1 MIWKKK
7 PIKMD
12 EIKKNILDEKEKV
25 ISLQTQIS
33 DLKIKIEEQ
42 KNLLNN
48 IIIDIVSVTT
58 EYNTQNKEN
67 DLSK

>member
-1 MIWKKK
+1 MEEK

-12 EIKKNILDEKEKV
+12 EIKKNILEEKEKV
-25 ISLQTQIS
+25 TSLQTQIS
-33 DLKIKIEEQ
+33 DLKINIEEQ
-42 KNLLNN
+42 KKLLNN
-48 IIIDIVSVTT
+48 IMIDKVRVTT